1 MLLGGLDLRDIP
13 GVGRKSQKKLES
25 RALCKVT
32 DVWDLG
38 DEAETV
44 LGEIIGL
51 GNAQKIVKYCFGK
64 DDRPVTPAVRKSIG
78 AECNYGVRFDG
89 PYGVDYMM
97 QGLAKEVETR
107 MSAAEI
113 RGSKLTLK
121 IMKSKDT
128 TKVPGK
134 FLGHGSCH
142 NLSKS
147 SDIPM
152 TRDKDILSSAG
163 TKLLEKLDVNMHS
176 IRGMGLVVTSLKFDG
191 DNEAQSSSPLSTW
204 LKKGK
209 SGTSQTTN
217 NINNEAIDIDQDEIM
232 AESAGVSKMVTFEQ
246 ETFEIT
252 SHKTDSLMP
261 NTFSQIDQDVLQ
273 NLPSDILDELK
284 FEYKTSKKPVS
295 EQSPKR
301 PMQRKVAVNKQ
312 IPIKGQVSVKRMFKL
327 NSIKSGEESFD
338 GNCSLSQLD
347 CLPLEVQLQIANSD
361 NTTVAKK
368 PSRNTVARQMTTT
381 SIADI
386 TTEAIH
392 PDFHYEDVGRVELQE
407 EPRSNLFQDNISPLK
422 DFILSNPDPDVEVV
436 RTVKEF
442 LAVCVSERRLDDVAV
457 FLRAIRNM
465 SCGWNEEL
473 YRELRDS
480 VVDEIFAVTGDRLD
494 LDWLG
499 L

>member
-1 MLLGGLDLRDIP
+1 M
-13 GVGRKSQKKLES
+13 
-25 RALCKVT
+25 A
-32 DVWDLG
+32 DVWDLD

-107 MSAAEI
+107 MAAAEI

-147 SDIPM
+147 TDIPL
-152 TRDKDILSSAG
+152 TRDKDILASAG
-163 TKLLEKLDVNMHS
+163 MKLLEKLDVNVHS

-209 SGTSQTTN
+209 SGTSQTTRHVN
-217 NINNEAIDIDQDEIM
+217 YEASDIDPDEIM
-232 AESAGVSKMVTFEQ
+232 AESAGVSKMVTFEEEAS
-246 ETFEIT
+246 ETI
-252 SHKTDSLMP
+252 SHRTDSLMP
-261 NTFSQIDQDVLQ
+261 NTFSQIDPDVLQ

-284 FEYKTSKKPVS
+284 SEYKRSKTLVTDK
-295 EQSPKR
+295 SPNRKV
-301 PMQRKVAVNKQ
+301 QRKVAVNKQ
-312 IPIKGQVSVKRMFKL
+312 IPIEGQVSVRRMFKL
-327 NSIKSGEESFD
+327 NSIKSGEEAFN
-338 GNCSLSQLD
+338 GNCTLSQLD
-347 CLPLEVQLQIANSD
+347 CLPLEVQLQIANGD
-361 NTTVAKK
+361 NTTIVKK
-368 PSRNTVARQMTTT
+368 PSRNTAARQMTTT
-381 SIADI
+381 SSADN
-386 TTEAIH
+386 TSEAIH
-392 PDFHYEDVGRVELQE
+392 PCFREEVRREELQAE
-407 EPRSNLFQDNISPLK
+407 TPANFFQDNIAPLK
-422 DFILSNPDPDVEVV
+422 DFILSNPDPDAEVV
-436 RTVKEF
+436 GTVKEF
-442 LAVCVSERRLDDVAV
+442 LAVCVSERRLDDVVV

-465 SCGWNEEL
+465 SDGWNYEL
-473 YRELRDS
+473 YLELRDFA
-480 VVDEIFAVTGDRLD
+480 VDEIYAVTGDRLD